1 MKALKPKYKVSD
13 SVKFTINNESNT
25 GTIVVVDK
33 GVFEDPYNVYYDIEG
48 FIPGTNELCWY
59 KHIPETNI
67 ELI

>member
-13 SVKFTINNESNT
+13 SVKFTFCNESNT

-33 GVFEDPYNVYYDIEG
+33 GIFGDPYNVYYDIEG
-48 FIPGTNELCWY
+48 FIPGTDKLCWY
-59 KHIPETNI
+59 KHIPETDV